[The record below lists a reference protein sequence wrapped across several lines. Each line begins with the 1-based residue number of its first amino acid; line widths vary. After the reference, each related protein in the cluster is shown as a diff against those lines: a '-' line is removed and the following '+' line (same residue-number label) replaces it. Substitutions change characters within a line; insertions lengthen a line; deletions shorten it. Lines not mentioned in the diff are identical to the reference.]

1 MTLVRW
7 RPRQDW
13 FPATGLLSLKDEM
26 ERAFDHAF
34 GGRVAER
41 EFEFT
46 PAVDVVEHE
55 DKFIVKADLPGMKK
69 EDLDITFVEGRL
81 TLKGE
86 KKQETEIKEENY
98 HRIERYSGSFRRTIE
113 LPSSVDH
120 EKVSASYR
128 DGVLEITIP
137 KKEEVKPKQIKV
149 ETK

>member
-1 MTLVRW
+1 MTLIRW

-26 ERAFDHAF
+26 DRTFDHFF
-34 GGRVAER
+34 GGRLPER
-41 EFEFT
+41 DYEFT

-55 DKFIVKADLPGMKK
+55 DKFLVKADLPGMKK
-69 EDLDITFVEGRL
+69 EDLDITLVDGHL

-113 LPSSVDH
+113 MPSTVDA
-120 EKVSASYR
+120 EKVAASYR

-149 ETK
+149 EAK